1 MWRTG
6 GSLVNRAGSG
16 TPRVSGAGVRRTLTQ
31 RVQVTVQGTVQGV
44 GFRPFVYRLAHE
56 LELSGWVRNTRNGVV
71 IEVEGTEEAIE
82 TFLDRLRADAP
93 ASACIE
99 AIHTNIIPARGDTSF
114 AIITSAESGER
125 TLVIPPDLATCEDCL
140 SELGNPHDRRFRY
153 PFLTCTQCGPRYSL
167 LTAIPYQRS
176 NTTLAGFG
184 LCSACCAEYESEA
197 DRRFHAEAIACASC
211 GPRLYLRDEQG
222 REIAGGEES
231 LQRTAALLTEGLIVA
246 VKGLGGFQLWVDA
259 TSEKAVQRLRDRKQ
273 RADKPF
279 AVLFSSLDVG
289 RDYCLLSAD
298 EEALLCSPQ
307 APIVLVRK
315 RRDAALAEAVAP
327 GNPYLGVMLPATP
340 LHHLLMA
347 SLQHPMVATSGNRS
361 EEPIVIDECEALVRL
376 KGIADAFLVHD
387 RPIARPVDDS
397 VVLVVHG
404 KGQVD
409 DGGQREKPRAD
420 EMIIRRA
427 RGYVP
432 QAIRWIDDSLDGEG
446 QGPILAVGGH
456 LKNTVALLTG
466 YRVVLSQ
473 HLGDL
478 STLEADKAFRQAVED
493 LQRLRDIKPRAIAC
507 DLHPDYRSTGFAREL
522 AASLSVP
529 LVPVQHHH
537 AHVASCMAEHKL
549 DGEVLGI
556 AWDGAG
562 YGTDGQVWG
571 GEFLIASYR
580 HFTRFA
586 SLKPFHLPGGEVAMR
601 DPKRPAAALLWEL
614 MGEAMAELELPSW
627 NTVRSQRAQLA
638 GVLKSGIVSPWSTS
652 MGRLFDA
659 LASLTGLCSQTSFEG
674 QAAMAVQFA
683 AEREWEAGGGS
694 IQGYPIDLV
703 SSERSDAKWMVD
715 WRSVINAVLDD
726 LRRGVSREKIALQFH
741 MSLAE
746 VTGRVAQAAGL
757 PRVVLTGGC
766 FQNGLL
772 LTLVRQR
779 LEAEGFAVY
788 SHRLVPPNDGG
799 LSLGQTVVA
808 ACNVS
813 REA

>member
-1 MWRTG
+1 M
-6 GSLVNRAGSG
+6 
-16 TPRVSGAGVRRTLTQ
+16 RRTLAQ

-44 GFRPFVYRLAHE
+44 GFRPCIYRLARE
-56 LELSGWVRNTRNGVV
+56 LELTGWVRNTRNGVV
-71 IEVEGTEEAIE
+71 IEVEGSAEVIE
-82 TFLDRLRADAP
+82 TFLERIQANAP
-93 ASACIE
+93 ASASIE
-99 AIHTNIIPARGDTSF
+99 AMHTNVIPARGDASF
-114 AIITSAESGER
+114 AIVTSTEPGEGC
-125 TLVIPPDLATCEDCL
+125 LVIPPDLATCEDCRR
-140 SELGNPHDRRFRY
+140 ELADPQDRRFRY

-167 LTAIPYQRS
+167 LTAVPYERS
-176 NTTLAGFG
+176 NTTMAGFD
-184 LCSACCAEYESEA
+184 LCSNCRAEYKTEV
-197 DRRFHAEAIACASC
+197 DRRFHAEPIACPKC
-211 GPRLYLRDEQG
+211 GPRLCVWDEQG
-222 REIAGGEES
+222 HEIADEEGV
-231 LQRTAALLTEGLIVA
+231 LQRTGALLDEGLIVA

-259 TSEKAVQRLRDRKQ
+259 QSEDAVRRLRNRKQ

-279 AVLFSSLDVG
+279 AVLFPSLESV
-289 RDYCLLSAD
+289 RDYCLLSPD
-298 EEALLCSPQ
+298 EVALLCSPQ

-340 LHHLLMA
+340 LHYLLMA
-347 SLQHPMVATSGNRS
+347 SLQRPMVATSGNRS
-361 EEPIVIDECEALVRL
+361 EEPIVINEREALVRL
-376 KGIADAFLVHD
+376 NGIADALLVHD
-387 RPIARPVDDS
+387 RPIARPIDDS
-397 VVLVVHG
+397 VVMVV
-404 KGQVD
+404 D
-409 DGGQREKPRAD
+409 RTMENNEGGEPDKANAER
-420 EMIIRRA
+420 MILRRA

-432 QAIRWIDDSLDGEG
+432 QAIRWGDDSSDGKG

-466 YRVVLSQ
+466 HRVVLSQ

-478 STLEADKAFRQAVED
+478 STVEADKAFRQAIED
-493 LQRLRDIKPRAIAC
+493 LQRLLQVTPRVIAC
-507 DLHPDYRSTGFAREL
+507 DLHPDYRSTGFARQL
-522 AASLSVP
+522 GARLSVP

-580 HFTRFA
+580 QFTRFA
-586 SLKPFHLPGGEVAMR
+586 SLRSFRLLGGEAAMKAPGR
-601 DPKRPAAALLWEL
+601 SAAAALWEL
-614 MGEAMAELELPSW
+614 MGETMVHHDLPSW
-627 NTVRSQRAQLA
+627 NMTGDQRAQLA
-638 GVLKSGIVSPWSTS
+638 VLLRSGIASPWTTS

-659 LASLTGLCSQTSFEG
+659 IASLTGVGTRASFEG

-683 AEREWEAGGGS
+683 AEREWETGGGRV
-694 IQGYPIDLV
+694 QGYPIELV
-703 SSERSDAKWMVD
+703 TSESSDTKWIVD
-715 WRSVINAVLDD
+715 WRPMISTVLDD
-726 LRRGVSREKIALQFH
+726 LRRGHRPELITAQFH
-741 MSLAE
+741 VGLAE
-746 VTGRVAQAAGL
+746 GAVRVAQAAGL

-779 LEAEGFAVY
+779 LEAAGFAVY

-799 LSLGQTVVA
+799 LSLGQAVVA
-808 ACNVS
+808 AYSVS